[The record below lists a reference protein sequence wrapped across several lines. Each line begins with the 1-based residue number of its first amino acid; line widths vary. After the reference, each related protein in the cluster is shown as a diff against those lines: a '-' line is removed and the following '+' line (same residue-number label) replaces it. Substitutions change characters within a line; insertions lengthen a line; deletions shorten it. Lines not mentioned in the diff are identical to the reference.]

1 MHCRGCIPPL
11 SLTQTT
17 SEPTESARQPTQAL
31 SLHAIAPQALPF
43 AAGYKT
49 EAVGRLLAA
58 TLAAEALTCWRFW
71 ADWPTRSYAAH
82 VR

>member
-1 MHCRGCIPPL
+1 M
-11 SLTQTT
+11 TT
-17 SEPTESARQPTQAL
+17 SGLKESARLAAHAL
-31 SLHAIAPQALPF
+31 LLRRVAPQALPF

>member
-1 MHCRGCIPPL
+1 MRQHGRLIP
-11 SLTQTT
+11 
-17 SEPTESARQPTQAL
+17 AAL
-31 SLHAIAPQALPF
+31 CAAPQALPF
-43 AAGYKT
+43 AVGYKT

>member
-1 MHCRGCIPPL
+1 MIGQLKKRPAHTGYDAL
-11 SLTQTT
+11 H
-17 SEPTESARQPTQAL
+17 SAL
-31 SLHAIAPQALPF
+31 QALPF
-43 AAGYKT
+43 AVGYKT